1 MVTYSTIEA
10 PETQNRRIFLKQPK
24 VSFCLIFFGS
34 ILRQGFEI
42 PRLREFIKSCY
53 DSSTMSDGAKPNII
67 LTSSFNSV
75 TQELWEKS
83 LLPKTAS
90 VAFIPTAGDPYPER
104 PWIDADRKALV
115 GLGYNVTDIG
125 LKGVTIEK
133 NLLRTPAS
141 IRIFGWIL
149 SINTFRS

>member
-1 MVTYSTIEA
+1 
-10 PETQNRRIFLKQPK
+10 
-24 VSFCLIFFGS
+24 
-34 ILRQGFEI
+34 
-42 PRLREFIKSCY
+42 
-53 DSSTMSDGAKPNII
+53 MSDGAKPNII